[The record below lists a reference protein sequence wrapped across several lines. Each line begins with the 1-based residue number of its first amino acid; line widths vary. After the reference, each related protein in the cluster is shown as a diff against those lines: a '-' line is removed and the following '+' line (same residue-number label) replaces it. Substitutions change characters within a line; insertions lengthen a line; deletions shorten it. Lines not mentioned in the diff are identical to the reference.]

1 MTKLSAEIRMMLFFA
16 LTVVSSVAAGS
27 TCLAVQDTADKKLE
41 KAREDLRLSLVTQQR
56 IAQNIQ
62 ALKRSGNA
70 TPEILK
76 EYQTYLEN
84 VALMVEENRRIVKSM
99 EAAYTR
105 RGSAKEAAGGKD
117 LDSVSGI
124 VIPEEK
130 AVDDLTA
137 LDRELDASLAAFD
150 DMLLKELELIRAA
163 SAEKMRD
170 FALEAAD
177 AARRLKEKEGGPG
190 ESDDPSRKA
199 SGKSA
204 PDQEPYDLSGRK
216 KDTPAETAGHGQDLS
231 RPGKKGETRSGAERR
246 SPAGEQDDDIVARQL
261 REAAE
266 NETDPELREKLWK
279 KYREY
284 KNSTRN

>member
-1 MTKLSAEIRMMLFFA
+1 
-16 LTVVSSVAAGS
+16 
-27 TCLAVQDTADKKLE
+27 
-41 KAREDLRLSLVTQQR
+41 
-56 IAQNIQ
+56 
-62 ALKRSGNA
+62 
-70 TPEILK
+70 
-76 EYQTYLEN
+76 
-84 VALMVEENRRIVKSM
+84 M
-99 EAAYTR
+99 EAAYKG
-105 RGSAKEAAGGKD
+105 RGNAKEAAGGKD

-124 VIPEEK
+124 VIPEEQT
-130 AVDDLTA
+130 VDTLAA

-177 AARRLKEKEGGPG
+177 AARRLKEKEGDPG
-190 ESDDPSRKA
+190 ESGGPPRKA
-199 SGKSA
+199 SGKSE
-204 PDQEPYDLSGRK
+204 PDQDPYDASGRK
-216 KDTPAETAGHGQDLS
+216 KDTPAGTTGYGQDRS
-231 RPGKKGETRSGAERR
+231 RPGKKGETRSGAERP

-266 NETDPELREKLWK
+266 NETDPELREKLWE